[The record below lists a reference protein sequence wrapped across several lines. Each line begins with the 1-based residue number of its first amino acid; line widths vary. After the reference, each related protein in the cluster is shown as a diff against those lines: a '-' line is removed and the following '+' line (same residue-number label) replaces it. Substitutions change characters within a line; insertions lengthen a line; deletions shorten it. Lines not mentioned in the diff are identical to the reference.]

1 MIMNTVPF
9 LRWIMPG
16 WACFAALAPACAQDD
31 YVFEL
36 VQGDTRSYV
45 ELTGDTWISD
55 FDLDGFHYLPV
66 MDEQELHL
74 FGSAFLLG
82 GGYGISVSAHGEVR
96 ITSNTDLVLVDVAGG
111 GLEPIDE
118 NSRVSYQ
125 LLGAPGSHRL
135 VVQYRH
141 MRLASG
147 PGTNELNAQIWID
160 QATGAIELQYG
171 YRSENNASGY
181 TPFTGPQVGILH
193 ATAGM
198 TSCLEKSWLTGP
210 PNAPLLN
217 SALDC
222 ERPGLTGLPY
232 HGTTYRFMPTFLVPA
247 GIGEE
252 ALAAP
257 LELYPVPAHD
267 RLTVR
272 TPLSD
277 ARAELRIMD
286 GMGRIVQ
293 VIRPTGERTDL
304 DLAGLA
310 PGHYLAVLSTPNGLQ
325 RGRFTK
331 E

>member
-1 MIMNTVPF
+1 
-9 LRWIMPG
+9 MPG
-16 WACFAALAPACAQDD
+16 WAWFVTLAPACAQDD

-36 VQGDTRSYV
+36 VQGETRSYV

-135 VVQYRH
+135 AVQYRR
-141 MRLASG
+141 MRLTSG

-181 TPFTGPQVGILH
+181 TPFTGPRVGILH

-198 TSCLEKSWLTGP
+198 TNCLEKSWLTGQ

-222 ERPGLTGLPY
+222 DRPGLTGLPY
-232 HGTTYRFMPTFLVPA
+232 HGTTYRFMPTFLVPSA
-247 GIGEE
+247 ISEE
-252 ALAAP
+252 AWATP
-257 LELYPVPAHD
+257 LELYPVPAHGL
-267 RLTVR
+267 LTVR
-272 TPLSD
+272 TPVTD
-277 ARAELRIMD
+277 ARIELRIVD
-286 GMGRIVQ
+286 SMGRTVR
-293 VIRPTGERTDL
+293 VMRPTAERTEL
-304 DLAGLA
+304 DLTGLA
-310 PGHYLAVLSTPNGLQ
+310 PGHYLAVLATPNGVQ

-331 E
+331 Q

>member
-1 MIMNTVPF
+1 MTTGTF
-9 LRWIMPG
+9 LQRLLPA
-16 WACFAALAPACAQDD
+16 WALLAITAPANAQDD
-31 YVFEL
+31 YVFDL
-36 VQGDTRSYV
+36 VPGDTRSYV

-66 MDEQELHL
+66 MNEQELHL
-74 FGSAFLLG
+74 FGTAFLIG

-135 VVQYRH
+135 AVQYRR

-147 PGTNELNAQIWID
+147 PATNELNAQIWID

-198 TSCLEKSWLTGP
+198 NNCLEKSWLTGQ
-210 PNAPLLN
+210 PNAPLLS

-247 GIGEE
+247 AIGEE

-272 TPLSD
+272 TPVSD
-277 ARAELRIMD
+277 ARSELRIVD
-286 GMGRIVQ
+286 GTGRTVQ
-293 VIRPTGERTDL
+293 VLRPTGDRTNVDL
-304 DLAGLA
+304 NGLA